1 LDPQLL
7 CDDSTKFL
15 GGQYPSV
22 TDNRY
27 MLSVY
32 HKGAEKIE
40 KQKQDFPMSF

>member
-7 CDDSTKFL
+7 CNDSTKFL

-40 KQKQDFPMSF
+40 KQKQDFPMAF